1 VSTDLVDLKQEL
13 IMGTTAQ
20 KMDDRIQLRASLEEK
35 TLLKLASEA
44 AGFRNLTNFIM
55 KTMISESRRILAQ
68 QGTRTLSDKD
78 SEIIVSSL
86 INPPKPN
93 EKLKKLFNIK

>member
-1 VSTDLVDLKQEL
+1 
-13 IMGTTAQ
+13 MGTIAH
-20 KMDDRIQLRASLEEK
+20 KMDDRIQLRATNEEK

-55 KTMISESRRILAQ
+55 KTMISESRRILIQ
-68 QGTRTLSDKD
+68 QGTRMLSDRD

-93 EKLKKLFNIK
+93 EKLKKLLKIK